1 METWITFDMQDYFAN
16 QTELLELISWK
27 YVRKWSWEL
36 FEANLKHLFPE
47 NEEQAKLI
55 NPGSYIAWIVFE
67 WISNYIWQP
76 KEKQNINY
84 IDLIE
89 WLLTTG
95 YFRFYQNIDTWK
107 LEAVK
112 ADKYFY
118 DKNLQK
124 EYFVNIYEVKEDFY
138 RKKYYLLVETYQKWI
153 FERKL
158 FLLNNIWSLSYWEQV
173 SFDELEFLAWKPE
186 MLKIEN
192 LDRLVIE
199 RQVER
204 PLLEKIK
211 TIIFS
216 IEKKLAEIDK
226 NFLDYTEQFKIFRN
240 VVIPDNCY
248 KTLSNWIKVIDFDK
262 LWKILVVDEI
272 NWTWW
277 GLEIVRNTNNLLVQS
292 IEYLDDQIKSISA
305 ITLVPLFAF
314 WIKLEW
320 WNDSWTSKIKSAW
333 IFYKKIEKYRE
344 IIINLFLE
352 FWENFKIP
360 DSEQILEFGE
370 ILTSDI
376 TEIVE
381 IQKTMLDSWIQSK
394 KRAIMKINSTDEI
407 EAEEILREIEEEK
420 QRENLNN
427 NQEKWEKLEI

>member
-1 METWITFDMQDYFAN
+1 METGITFDMQDYFAN
-16 QTELLELISWK
+16 QTELLELISGK
-27 YVRKWSWEL
+27 YVRKGSGEL
-36 FEANLKHLFPE
+36 FEANLKHLFPG

-55 NPGSYIAWIVFE
+55 NPGSYIAGIVFE
-67 WISNYIWQP
+67 WISGYIGQP

-89 WLLTTG
+89 GLLTTG
-95 YFRFYQNIDTWK
+95 YFRFYQNIDTGK
-107 LEAVK
+107 LETVK

-138 RKKYYLLVETYQKWI
+138 RKKYYLLIETYQKGI

-158 FLLNNIWSLSYWEQV
+158 FLLNNIGSLSYGEQV
-173 SFDELEFLAWKPE
+173 SFDELEFLAGKPE

-248 KTLSNWIKVIDFDK
+248 KTLSNGIKVIDFDK
-262 LWKILVVDEI
+262 LGKILVVDEI
-272 NWTWW
+272 NGTGG

-292 IEYLDDQIKSISA
+292 IEYLDDQIRSISA
-305 ITLVPLFAF
+305 ITSIPLFAF
-314 WIKLEW
+314 GIKLEGG
-320 WNDSWTSKIKSAW
+320 NESGTSKIKSAGL
-333 IFYKKIEKYRE
+333 FYKKIEKYRE

-381 IQKTMLDSWIQSK
+381 IQKTMLDSGIQSK

-427 NQEKWEKLEI
+427 NQEKGEKLEI